1 MTGDLRDAKKILKNL
16 DNMILAIQGKGGY
29 KMRQRFRVSDVEFEE
44 FYNQCVSRLQLIG
57 VGIVVAE
64 KMLQEPAP
72 SIHSRWEEYQRRRGE
87 VVAELASPGGKT

>member
-1 MTGDLRDAKKILKNL
+1 MSGDLKDVKKILAVM

-29 KMRQRFRVSDVEFEE
+29 KTRQRFRVSDIEFDE

-57 VGIVVAE
+57 VGIAVAE

-87 VVAELASPGGKT
+87 VIAGLGVKG